1 MHLRRVQASCDQGR
15 RAEHARSGIR
25 KERNRDDLT
34 DLLQNPTIF
43 QRRNRVL
50 INYDSTKE
58 QGDLRR
64 SWSRALVVLWLF
76 ALSLIAADA
85 PTTVGTADQQRF
97 LTDIKTLTVPKME
110 GRGDGTKGLRRAA
123 RLIEQRYKSLGLQ
136 PAGKNGF
143 FQPFDVITGRR
154 LRSGNRLQEA
164 PHMQDAAIE
173 HGSFKLLEDFVPLSF
188 SANGSVNAP
197 LVFVGY
203 GISAPEFSYDEY
215 QGLDTK
221 GKIVLVLRGEL
232 PSLSARSPERGH
244 TPHESVISKA
254 INAKNHGAAGVILVN
269 GKLAKGEEDFL
280 PRFGDAEGP
289 EDVGILCL
297 QVKNAVADAWL
308 RNRGKSLLE
317 VQRQIDDSAQP
328 SAALT
333 GGRVA
338 LSLSATVN
346 IETIHATVNNVL
358 AYLPGKTDEYVIL
371 GAHYDHLGR
380 GQSHSLAPSQIGQIH
395 PGADDNASGTA
406 GVLELARLFAP
417 LKGELQRG
425 ILFANFAGE
434 ELGLL
439 GSAAWVKNPTLPLD
453 KAVAMLN
460 MDMIGRIK
468 DDKVYIGSL
477 GTGSSFQ
484 SILEQAES
492 NTTFKYENSPGGYSS
507 SDHTSFVTK
516 RIPVLFFFSGLHSDY
531 HKPSDTW
538 EKINAD
544 SAAHLLDLVS
554 NIALRIDTAS
564 DRPAFVA
571 VVEDSNPHA
580 GTPSSGGGG
589 YGPYF
594 GSIPDF
600 GQTEN
605 GVRFSDV
612 KPGSPAAKAGFQA
625 GDVLV
630 QFGNKPIKNLY
641 DFTDAL
647 RRSKIGDVVQ
657 VTVLRDGKPITASV
671 TLEQRK

>member
-1 MHLRRVQASCDQGR
+1 M
-15 RAEHARSGIR
+15 
-25 KERNRDDLT
+25 
-34 DLLQNPTIF
+34 P
-43 QRRNRVL
+43 
-50 INYDSTKE
+50 INYNSSID

-64 SWSRALVVLWLF
+64 SWTRVPVILGLF
-76 ALSLIAADA
+76 ALSLIAADT
-85 PTTVGTADQQRF
+85 PTTVGSADQERF

-110 GRGDGTKGLRRAA
+110 GRGDGTKGLRKAA
-123 RLIEQRYKSLGLQ
+123 RLIERRYKSLGLQ

-143 FQPFDVITGRR
+143 FQSFDVITGRR
-154 LRSGNRLQEA
+154 LRSGNRFQEA
-164 PHMQDAAIE
+164 PHMKDAAME
-173 HGSFKLLEDFVPLSF
+173 HRSFKLLEDFVPLSF
-188 SANGSVNAP
+188 SANGLVNAP
-197 LVFVGY
+197 LVFAGY
-203 GISAPEFSYDEY
+203 GISAPEYSYDEY

-232 PSLSARSPERGH
+232 PALSAKSPERGH
-244 TPHESVISKA
+244 TPHESFISKA
-254 INAKNHGAAGVILVN
+254 INAKNHGAAGLILVN
-269 GKLAKGEEDFL
+269 GKLPKGEEDLL
-280 PRFGDAEGP
+280 PRFGDVEGP
-289 EDVGILCL
+289 EDAGILCL

-308 RNRGKSLLE
+308 GNGGKSLLD
-317 VQRQIDDSAQP
+317 VQREIDDSAQP
-328 SAALT
+328 RAALT
-333 GGRVA
+333 GGSGG
-338 LSLSATVN
+338 LSLSVTVD

-417 LKGELQRG
+417 LKGQLQRG

-439 GSAAWVKNPTLPLD
+439 GSAAWVRNPTLPLD

-468 DDKVYIGSL
+468 DDKVYIGGL
-477 GTGSSFQ
+477 GTGSTFQ
-484 SILEQAES
+484 SILNQAES
-492 NTTFKYENSPGGYSS
+492 HTSFKYENSSGGYSS

-554 NIALRIDTAS
+554 NVALRIDTAS
-564 DRPAFVA
+564 DRPAFLA
-571 VVEDSNPHA
+571 VVENSNPHA
-580 GTPSSGGGG
+580 GTPGSGGGG

-630 QFGNKPIKNLY
+630 QFGDKPIKNLY

-657 VTVLRDGKPITASV
+657 VTVFRDGKPITASV
-671 TLEQRK
+671 TLEHRK